1 LLPSNQRFVRH
12 ARTLTEGAVMQLEQK
27 PVRLLTTFFALAC
40 CGLAASASEPQ
51 EVTPILARAHA
62 TVVILPTFPEGE
74 SLKKYPTMIEIR
86 GTVTD
91 KGRFESPVYR
101 MEAGDEEFVKAVSD
115 VLDGWR
121 FRPAVDSARCAPG
134 ASQAV
139 LKVYF
144 QLDDGKPILALP
156 KIEPDLSAEK
166 AMTEAQAKARV
177 PLPKELTMIKKPDV
191 RFPRDARVMG
201 VEGTAE
207 ILFKLNAAGEIIEPT
222 VRYSAPLPQFGEAVL
237 QGMKSAKMGR
247 LENPDERQREAS
259 WCIAL
264 PAVFCLDG
272 RGASVSDRNCMKQGA
287 REREVGLVLNGR
299 PRPNSVLRGY

>member
-1 LLPSNQRFVRH
+1 
-12 ARTLTEGAVMQLEQK
+12 MQVEQK
-27 PVRLLTTFFALAC
+27 PVRLRLLATFFALAG
-40 CGLAASASEPQ
+40 CGFAASAFEPQ

-121 FRPAVDSARCAPG
+121 FRPAIDRASCASKS
-134 ASQAV
+134 SQAV

-144 QLDDGKPILALP
+144 ELSQGQPVLALP
-156 KIEPDLSAEK
+156 KIEPDMPSG
-166 AMTEAQAKARV
+166 QAPSSEGAIVPV
-177 PLPKELTMIKKPDV
+177 PLPAELTMKKRPDV
-191 RFPRDARVMG
+191 WYPRDARIMG

-207 ILFKLNAAGEIIEPT
+207 ILFKVNAAGEIFDRS
-222 VRYSAPLPQFGEAVL
+222 VRYSAPLPQFGEVVL
-237 QGMKSAKMGR
+237 AGMKSAKMTR
-247 LENPDERQREAS
+247 LENPSEEQKTAT

-264 PAVFCLDG
+264 PARFCLSND
-272 RGASVSDRNCMKQGA
+272 GASVADRNCKTPKSKEPQI
-287 REREVGLVLNGR
+287 GLVLDSR
-299 PRPNSVLRGY
+299 PSRTSVLRGY